1 MNKKIKYILI
11 IVCVL
16 LLTGCTVRSN
26 ITLENNGKT
35 KEEVYLLNK
44 TENLTS
50 DKYSFEKLMDMMV
63 SPYKQVLDF
72 KAYSYT
78 YEKGK
83 KLSGVKVYKSYKNI
97 CDYFNNSA
105 LNQYVYKYISCT
117 ENDFYYEIKN
127 ATEYIPYCAQ
137 CAEWPELGD
146 VELKIKLPVSA
157 TEQNADEVD
166 GNTYIWKYDENTKDK
181 NFYLKIS
188 KSALEESKKNYIK
201 NQEIKKNRSKIIN
214 IGIIVGVILLI
225 ACVIFVFYK
234 KYKKNNFDYE

>member
-1 MNKKIKYILI
+1 M
-11 IVCVL
+11 
-16 LLTGCTVRSN
+16 
-26 ITLENNGKT
+26 
-35 KEEVYLLNK
+35 
-44 TENLTS
+44 
-50 DKYSFEKLMDMMV
+50 
-63 SPYKQVLDF
+63 
-72 KAYSYT
+72 
-78 YEKGK
+78 
-83 KLSGVKVYKSYKNI
+83 
-97 CDYFNNSA
+97 
-105 LNQYVYKYISCT
+105 
-117 ENDFYYEIKN
+117 
-127 ATEYIPYCAQ
+127 
-137 CAEWPELGD
+137 
-146 VELKIKLPVSA
+146 KIKLPVSA

>member
-1 MNKKIKYILI
+1 MLVPASVTWYKFLTHKATITNNNK
-11 IVCVL
+11 
-16 LLTGCTVRSN
+16 
-26 ITLENNGKT
+26 
-35 KEEVYLLNK
+35 
-44 TENLTS
+44 
-50 DKYSFEKLMDMMV
+50 
-63 SPYKQVLDF
+63 Q
-72 KAYSYT
+72 AH
-78 YEKGK
+78 
-83 KLSGVKVYKSYKNI
+83 
-97 CDYFNNSA
+97 
-105 LNQYVYKYISCT
+105 
-117 ENDFYYEIKN
+117 
-127 ATEYIPYCAQ
+127 
-137 CAEWPELGD
+137 
-146 VELKIKLPVSA
+146 A

>member
-1 MNKKIKYILI
+1 MKKKLEVILI
-11 IVCVL
+11 IMIL
-16 LLTGCTVRSN
+16 FLFTGCTGKSN
-26 ITLENNGKT
+26 VIVKDDGTVIENIEINEENNRILYGNYD
-35 KEEVYLLNK
+35 VNDSLDLYLK
-44 TENLTS
+44 KYLTALKVS
-50 DKYSFEKLMDMMV
+50 KYSFNKYSGKNISGIKIEKKYD
-63 SPYKQVLDF
+63 
-72 KAYSYT
+72 
-78 YEKGK
+78 
-83 KLSGVKVYKSYKNI
+83 NI
-97 CDYFNNSA
+97 CDYANKTIFS
-105 LNQYVYKYISCT
+105 QYLYKTIKCS
-117 ENDFYYEIKN
+117 ENDIYYELYNEGAVVQNEFDDYK
-127 ATEYIPYCAQ
+127 EMP
-137 CAEWPELGD
+137 D
-146 VELKIKLPVSA
+146 VRTLYIKLPVSA